1 MLRTTLTV
9 LLFPLLLQ
17 ACATRKGVTS
27 KPLDAGVKAVY
38 AAPFDKVKKAVFDSL
53 AEMTFGVKEDKWDGR
68 SENCYLIVASQG
80 LSSGTLGRYC
90 RVVIEKGDAEQTVY
104 VIMESKV
111 VGKDAETFDESLA
124 KDFHA
129 HVGARITKNP

>member
-1 MLRTTLTV
+1 MLQKTV
-9 LLFPLLLQ
+9 VALLLPLLLQ

-27 KPLDAGVKAVY
+27 KPLDSGVKAVY

-53 AEMTFGVKEDKWDGR
+53 SEMTFTVKEDKWDGR

-90 RVVIEKGDAEQTVY
+90 RVVIEKSDGEQTVY
-104 VIMESKV
+104 VLMESKV

-124 KDFHA
+124 KDFHS
-129 HVGARITKNP
+129 HVAGRIAK